1 MEAHWRETTIGE
13 HGELVLG
20 GLPFEPGQPVEVLVV
35 SKTIGPVTVSMESLR
50 DSVLEFREPSEPV
63 SSEDWEALR

>member
-13 HGELVLG
+13 HGDLVLG
-20 GLPFEPGQPVEVLVV
+20 GLPFEPGQLVV
-35 SKTIGPVTVSMESLR
+35 SKTIGLVTVSMGSLR